1 MPAQILC
8 PFKIELCDY
17 FVVVFFYKLKEGEYM
32 SNIGNKKTMSENL
45 SYYIELFGKTQKEL
59 AETFGIAYSTFN
71 DWVNGKK
78 YPRIDKIEMMAQY
91 FGILKSDLI
100 EDKSMKEKPDEM
112 AVLAASILRD
122 PELLEMIKKY
132 RKLTDK
138 NKIAV
143 LQMIENLSE

>member
-1 MPAQILC
+1 
-8 PFKIELCDY
+8 
-17 FVVVFFYKLKEGEYM
+17 M

-45 SYYIELFGKTQKEL
+45 SYYIELSGKTQKEL